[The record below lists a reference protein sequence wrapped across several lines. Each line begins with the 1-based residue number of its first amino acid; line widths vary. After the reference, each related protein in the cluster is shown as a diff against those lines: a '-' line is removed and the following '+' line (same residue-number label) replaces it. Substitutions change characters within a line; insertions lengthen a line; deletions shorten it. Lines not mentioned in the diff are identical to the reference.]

1 MTAYAFSKQII
12 FATLAVVGLFSASC
26 GNEPAPPVDIESG
39 PSFSQNP
46 VTTREAQSGAAIG
59 TKPAGRISGRVV
71 LEGTGSLAGRKLS
84 VTKDVEVCGRTDKFA
99 LDLLLGPEN
108 GIGNAVVYLESAP
121 DGHSEEL
128 STSERQLDQN
138 ECVYDPHVLL
148 VPAGATVNIKNSDG
162 ILHNI
167 HTYSL
172 LNPAFNTAQPK
183 FKKVISKTFTTP
195 EIIKVTC
202 DVHDWMTAWIVV
214 HDHPHY
220 AVTNTNGTFQL
231 SGVPPGDHTV
241 RIWHES
247 LGEQTRSITVAP
259 AQTTTTDFGFPRS
272 G

>member
-1 MTAYAFSKQII
+1 MIPYAFRNQII
-12 FATLAVVGLFSASC
+12 FASLAVVGLFSASC
-26 GNEPAPPVDIESG
+26 GDEPAPHVDMKSG
-39 PSFSQNP
+39 PSISQSP
-46 VTTREAQSGAAIG
+46 ITTDGALSGAAIP
-59 TKPAGRISGRVV
+59 TKRAGQISGRVF
-71 LEGTGSLAGRKLS
+71 LEGTGSLASRKLS
-84 VTKDVEVCGRTDKFA
+84 VTKDVDVCGRTDKFA

-121 DGHSEEL
+121 DGHNETP

-148 VPAGATVNIKNSDG
+148 VPAGATLNIKNSDG

-183 FKKVISKTFTTP
+183 FKKFISKTFTTP

-220 AVTNTNGTFQL
+220 AVTNPNGAFQL
-231 SGVPPGDHTV
+231 SGVPPGNHTV

-247 LGEQTRSITVAP
+247 LGEQARSITVAP
-259 AQTTTTDFGFPRS
+259 SQTTTADFGFPRS